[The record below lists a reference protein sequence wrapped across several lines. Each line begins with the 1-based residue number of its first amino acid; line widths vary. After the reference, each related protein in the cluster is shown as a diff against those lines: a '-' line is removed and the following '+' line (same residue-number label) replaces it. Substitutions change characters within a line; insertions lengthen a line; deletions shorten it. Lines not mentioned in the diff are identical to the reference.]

1 MTSNSTPLPNIIK
14 YFHDCYQSDNRE
26 LSVLDFLDK
35 KIENKV
41 YIEGKEELLTGEY
54 PIIPI
59 DEKKGGDLLKKI
71 EIYQKEKTLIY
82 ASFFIGGQYTESTG
96 KVKRLCA
103 PLFYYPAQVEEND
116 GLFFLSINIAERQ
129 INYPLLKLLE
139 TEQEKSLIEDP
150 LFSDL
155 PQDFVTF
162 EQISLLT
169 ELLAKYHPSV
179 KTEGIGLY
187 PNHISQSALKKHL
200 LQLKKAGLGN
210 YAIFSASM
218 AGMVAKSE
226 NTRGVLN
233 ELNFL
238 GNLKDFSAPLKQLFT
253 NADTKSLNKEYNS
266 GNIPIVLSEA
276 QQAILRSGSINPITL
291 IIGPPGTG
299 KTYTIGALAIEHM
312 AKGESVLIA
321 SRTDEAVDVINDKLH
336 EQLQI
341 DKCVVRGGRKRKY
354 VTPLRRFIKSIMTRV
369 NKISYLAS
377 EFDLKEDINSLRKS
391 NRYSGGGLKGLV
403 YQLGI
408 EINGLNSKI
417 KKIEL
422 DFLKEIE
429 NELDWGDYLSREK
442 EGFWHRL
449 KTKFFAFR
457 NKFQTPIWEY
467 AQRLELLEIKLEDAI
482 LRHIKLAYIS
492 RVLDVAVNHWEDLK
506 KFYEALNLHSDTEKI
521 KKLASVDF
529 DILFKAFPIWLVNLS
544 EVKNVLPF
552 QKEMFDLLIIDE
564 ATQCDIA
571 SCLPLIQR
579 AKRVVFAGDPNQLRH
594 VSFLSAGQQYI
605 FKQKHD
611 LQQVDNE
618 VLNYRDNSVLDLVTS
633 SLDAHDQVAMLDEH
647 FRSMEPI
654 IRFSNR
660 TFYEN
665 SLQIMTNKPDKNEPC
680 VFVQNCKG
688 ERGKEGYNLAEA
700 NALIQFVKKLVD
712 KEETLDAAHSQ
723 SIGILSPFRSQVDFL
738 AKKLFDEFSISEIEK
753 HRIRVGTAYGFQG
766 EERDI
771 MLLSFVVDAT
781 SHHSA
786 FIHINKEDVF
796 NVSITRARYEQHI
809 FTSVESKEL
818 KGNSLLRSYLESINS
833 DINQTDTIASKHDEF
848 LEEVIQELEK
858 FSIKNYWPGYH
869 VAGLN
874 LDLLLKHKNRY
885 LGIDLVGYPGEYR
898 EMFGLERYRI
908 LKRADIQVF
917 PLPYSDWYFDRAGT
931 FKALMEF
938 IEMEEE

>member
-1 MTSNSTPLPNIIK
+1 MEFTNLPNIIK
-14 YFHDCYQSDNRE
+14 YFQDCYQSDNRE

-35 KIENKV
+35 KVENKV
-41 YIEGKEELLTGEY
+41 YIEGKEELLTGNY
-54 PIIPI
+54 PIVPI
-59 DEKKGGDLLKKI
+59 DEKKGENLLKKA
-71 EIYQKEKTLIY
+71 EIYQKEKMLIY
-82 ASFFIGGQYTESTG
+82 GSFFIGGLYTESTG

-116 GLFFLSINIAERQ
+116 GLFFLSINITERQ

-139 TEQEKSLIEDP
+139 TDQEKSLIEDP

-155 PQDFVTF
+155 PQDHITF
-162 EQISLLT
+162 EQISLLS
-169 ELLAKYHPSV
+169 ELFKKYHPSV

-187 PNHISQSALKKHL
+187 PNHISQSALKKQL
-200 LQLKKAGLGN
+200 LQLKREGLGN
-210 YAIFSASM
+210 YVMFSTSM
-218 AGMVAKSE
+218 AGLVAKSE

-233 ELNFL
+233 ELNLL
-238 GNLKDFSAPLKQLFT
+238 GELKDFSTPLEQLFT
-253 NADTKSLNKEYNS
+253 NTDSKPHKKKYVQ

-276 QQAILRSGSINPITL
+276 QQAILRSGSLNPITL

-312 AKGESVLIA
+312 ARGESVLIA
-321 SRTDEAVDVINDKLH
+321 SRTDEAVDVIAQKIE

-341 DKCVVRGGRKRKY
+341 DKCVVRGGKKHKY
-354 VTPLRRFIKSIMTRV
+354 VVPLRRFIKSLMTRV
-369 NKISYLAS
+369 NKLDYLAN
-377 EFDLKEDINSLRKS
+377 EFDLKEEIKSLKQSRQFPEAGLKGVVHQLGNEINSLNSIINK
-391 NRYSGGGLKGLV
+391 
-403 YQLGI
+403 I
-408 EINGLNSKI
+408 EI
-417 KKIEL
+417 

-429 NELDWGDYLSREK
+429 NELDWGDYLSKERE
-442 EGFWHRL
+442 GLWHRL
-449 KTKFFAFR
+449 KTKFLAFR

-467 AQRLELLEIKLEDAI
+467 AQKLDLLETRLEKAI
-482 LRHIKLAYIS
+482 LRHIRFAYIS
-492 RVLDVAVNHWEDLK
+492 RVLNVAVNHWQDLK
-506 KFYEALNLHSDTEKI
+506 LFYEALNLHSDTEKI
-521 KKLASVDF
+521 KKLELVDF
-529 DILFKAFPIWLVNLS
+529 NNLFKAFPIWLVNLS

-579 AKRVVFAGDPNQLRH
+579 AKRVVIAGDPNQLRH
-594 VSFLSAGQQYI
+594 VSFLSAGQQHI
-605 FKQKHD
+605 FKQKHN

-618 VLNYRDNSVLDLVTS
+618 VLNYRDNSVLDLVTH
-633 SLDAHDQVAMLDEH
+633 SLNAHDQVAMLDEH

-654 IRFSNR
+654 IRFSNQ

-665 SLQIMTNKPDKNEPC
+665 SLRIMTNKPDKNEPC
-680 VFVQNCKG
+680 IFVKNCKG
-688 ERGKEGYNLAEA
+688 VREKEGHNTTEA
-700 NALIQFVKKLVD
+700 DALMRHVRKLVD
-712 KEETLDAAHSQ
+712 AEKALDAVHSQ

-738 AKKLFDEFSISEIEK
+738 AKKLFNDFSINEIEK

-818 KGNSLLRSYLESINS
+818 KGNSLLRTYFESINLNE
-833 DINQTDTIASKHDEF
+833 IQIEATDSKHDEF
-848 LEEVIQELEK
+848 LEEVVLMLEK
-858 FSIKNYWPGYH
+858 SSIHNYWRGYH

-874 LDLLLKHKNRY
+874 LDLLLKHNDRY
-885 LGIDLVGYPGEYR
+885 LGIDLVGYPGEFR

-917 PLPYSDWYFDRAGT
+917 PLPYSDWYFDREAT
-931 FKALMEF
+931 FKALMDF
-938 IEMEEE
+938 IEVVED